1 MSAQSLSHVTPMD
14 CSDPMERG
22 PPGSSAHG
30 IHQARIL
37 ECVAI
42 SFSRGIFPTQDPTHV
57 SWVSCIGKW
66 IFTTEPPW
74 KPSVDNG
81 LQWMMGLALHGLF
94 CGPYVA
100 GVSKLC
106 LMPQIWLII
115 SHLFLNDSW
124 RKIFFYVLDDWK
136 KSREKD
142 FNILK

>member
-1 MSAQSLSHVTPMD
+1 MSAQLLSRVTPMD
-14 CSDPMERG
+14 CSDPMECG

-74 KPSVDNG
+74 KPSVDNR
-81 LQWMMGLALHGLF
+81 LQWMMGLALHGTF

-124 RKIFFYVLDDWK
+124 RKIFFYVLDYWK